1 MKYYMILVVLLW
13 AVSTPYFFPIKE
25 HHPGSEEYKKDFGKF
40 AGAKALSSVK
50 GLWPFWGPRDPS
62 GATEYGLF
70 THIGPH
76 LTVLMTNIGATVYDT
91 GTLYDKISTFPEKIE
106 EVAYSNNDVRNDPSD
121 LARHY

>member
-25 HHPGSEEYKKDFGKF
+25 HHAGSEEYKKDFGKF
-40 AGAKALSSVK
+40 AVDKAWGSVQ
-50 GLWPFWGPRDPS
+50 GLNPAWGPRDPR

-76 LTVLMTNIGATVYDT
+76 LIVLITNITAAVYDT
-91 GTLYDKISTFPEKIE
+91 GTLYNKIATFPEKIE